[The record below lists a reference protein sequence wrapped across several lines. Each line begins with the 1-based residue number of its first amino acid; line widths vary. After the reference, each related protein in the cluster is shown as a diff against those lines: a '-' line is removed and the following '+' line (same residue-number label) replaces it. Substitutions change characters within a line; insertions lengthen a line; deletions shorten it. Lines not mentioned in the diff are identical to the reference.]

1 MDNKVELKVNVIN
14 QLKLFRQSTF
24 KDILCFLDE
33 DIQNAQRA
41 KAKEV
46 RVYAEK
52 YNNRLVIEND
62 GCVLENPQSLFSI
75 AESGWDNDV
84 KKSENPFGMGFFSNI
99 SVSNLVEIISGNK
112 HIIFDVDKMINTGN
126 CNLEVLEYNDYYDGF
141 KLILNN
147 FDYNNI
153 YSFEIEE
160 RLERL
165 GKYIHELDIY
175 YNDKLQEKK
184 DLTEVESDYCFSTKI
199 EDIDVKGWMAINSNY
214 SFNSCQISVY
224 YKGRF
229 VSNLEKY
236 PYLKG
241 DLHINDRVLNL
252 TSPDRKDI
260 IKDKKY
266 NDFIELINMYAKDF
280 AHECYKNGEDDDIEE
295 YCNAINY
302 YIDKN
307 ELLQNTKFSVFKGED
322 KISYLKNIAVVRN
335 ENKNIKTFKA
345 YNYYLDN
352 RNSIQSESQVE
363 EVYINEPMDIE
374 VEEEKGVIFQK
385 GGISSYDGKVIKPE
399 ISNKDLNEKDGE
411 FISKSNGQPIFWMA
425 FEEIEK
431 YEYKFNIIKHYGFTL
446 IVARNKV
453 EESILKTVNKEF
465 NVFHVSELQEQ
476 VEFHSTISN
485 TELNIKER
493 RALMI
498 LDMISKVF
506 EFDHNIFS
514 IGDVMTV
521 KIVTIDNTD
530 IKNEIIDENVVIVK
544 DSESNKV
551 YVDRSIIELAK
562 IENRLDNKLSLLDV
576 QFILQNIKDISKAI
590 NLLTYK
596 ETEKIKDII
605 VDAIANI
612 I

>member
-1 MDNKVELKVNVIN
+1 MENTVELRVNVIN

-41 KAKEV
+41 KAKNV
-46 RVYAEK
+46 KVFLEK
-52 YNNRLVIEND
+52 YNNKLIIEND
-62 GCVLENPQSLFSI
+62 GNVLDNPQSLFSI

-84 KKSENPFGMGFFSNI
+84 KENENPFGMGFFSNI
-99 SVSNLVEIISGNK
+99 SVSNIIEIISGDK
-112 HIIFDVDKMINTGN
+112 HIIFNVDKMINTGD
-126 CNLEVLEYNDYYDGF
+126 CNLEVLKCDDYYDGF

-147 FDYNNI
+147 FDYNKI

-160 RLERL
+160 RLKRL

-175 YNDKLQEKK
+175 CNDKLQEKK
-184 DLTEVESDYCFSTKI
+184 DLTEVESDWCFSTKI
-199 EDIDVKGWMAINSNY
+199 EDADVKGWIAINSNY
-214 SFNSCQISVY
+214 SFGSSQVGLY

-236 PYLKG
+236 SYLKG

-266 NDFIELINMYAKDF
+266 KDFIELIDMYVKDF
-280 AHECYKNGEDDDIEE
+280 ANECYMNGEDEDIEE

-307 ELLQNTKFSVFKGED
+307 ELLQNTKFAVFKGD
-322 KISYLKNIAVVRN
+322 NKISYLKNIAVARG

-345 YNYYLDN
+345 YNYYLDKN
-352 RNSIQSESQVE
+352 SSIQGESHVE
-363 EVYINEPMDIE
+363 EVYIDEPMTNE
-374 VEEEKGVIFQK
+374 VEEARGIIFEE
-385 GGISSYDGKVIKPE
+385 GGISSYDSKVRKPE
-399 ISNKDLNEKDGE
+399 IKNKDLHEKDGE
-411 FISKSNGQPIFWMA
+411 FITNNNEPVFWIG
-425 FEEIEK
+425 FEEIET
-431 YEYKFNIIKHYGFTL
+431 YEYKFNIIKHYGFKL

-453 EESILKTVNKEF
+453 EESILKSVNREF
-465 NVFHVSELQEQ
+465 NVFHISELQEE

-485 TELNIKER
+485 TRLNTKER

-498 LDMISKVF
+498 LDMISKIF
-506 EFDHNIFS
+506 GFNHNIFA
-514 IGDVMTV
+514 IGDVMTIKSV
-521 KIVTIDNTD
+521 SIDNTD
-530 IKNEIIDENVVIVK
+530 IKNETIDEDVVIIK
-544 DSESNKV
+544 DSKSDKV
-551 YVDRSIIELAK
+551 YVDRSIIGLSK
-562 IENRLDNKLSLLDV
+562 IDDTLDGKISLRDI
-576 QFILQNIKDISKAI
+576 QFILQNVQEISKAVD
-590 NLLTYK
+590 LLIYK
-596 ETEKIKDII
+596 GTEKIKDALI
-605 VDAIANI
+605 DSIANI

>member
-24 KDILCFLDE
+24 KDVLCFLDE

-46 RVYAEK
+46 KIYTKK
-52 YNNRLVIEND
+52 YDNRLIIEND
-62 GCVLENPQSLFSI
+62 GSVLENPQSLFSI

-84 KKSENPFGMGFFSNI
+84 KKNENPFGMGFFSNI
-99 SVSNLVEIISGNK
+99 SVSNLVEIISGSK
-112 HIIFDVDKMINTGN
+112 HIIFDVDKMINTRD
-126 CNLEVLEYNDYYDGF
+126 CSLEVLEYDGYYDGF

-147 FDYNNI
+147 FDYDSI

-175 YNDKLQEKK
+175 YNDRLQEKK
-184 DLTEVESDYCFSTKI
+184 DLTEVEDGCCFSTKI
-199 EDIDVKGWMAINSNY
+199 EDVDVKGWITISSNY
-214 SFNSCQISVY
+214 SFSSSQVGLY

-266 NDFIELINMYAKDF
+266 SDFIELIDMYIKDF

-345 YNYYLDN
+345 YNFYLDN
-352 RNSIQSESQVE
+352 RNSVQGESQVE
-363 EVYINEPMDIE
+363 EIYISEPMDCE
-374 VEEEKGVIFQK
+374 VEEEKGVVFEK
-385 GGISSYDGKVIKPE
+385 GGISSYDSKIIKPE
-399 ISNKDLNEKDGE
+399 IKNKDLNEKDGE
-411 FISKSNGQPIFWMA
+411 FISKNSSQPVFWMA
-425 FEEIEK
+425 FEEIER
-431 YEYKFNIIKHYGFTL
+431 YEYKFNIIKHYGFAL
-446 IVARNKV
+446 IVTRNKV

-465 NVFHVSELQEQ
+465 NVFHISELQEEI
-476 VEFHSTISN
+476 EFHSTISN
-485 TELNIKER
+485 TELSIKER

-498 LDMISKVF
+498 LDMISRIF
-506 EFDHNIFS
+506 EFDHNVFS
-514 IGDVMTV
+514 IGNVMTV

-530 IKNEIIDENVVIVK
+530 IRNEVIDENVVIVK

-551 YVDRSIIELAK
+551 YVDRSIIELSK
-562 IENRLDNKLSLLDV
+562 IDDRLDSKMSLQDV
-576 QFILQNIKDISKAI
+576 QFILQNIKDISDAI
-590 NLLTYK
+590 YLLTYK
-596 ETEKIKDII
+596 EVGKIKDII
-605 VDAIANI
+605 IDAIANI